1 MAELVD
7 APDSKSGFF
16 GSASSILALGTI
28 NTFHTRLIVAILT
41 YNNSIQIDFNL
52 PNLRSQ
58 QKERTRRAIIDAAI
72 GQLSESKSF
81 ASLSLREVAR
91 EAGIAP
97 TSFYRHFKDMEE
109 LGLTLVDESGL
120 ALRQLMR
127 KARQRMLNKRSVI
140 ATSVKTFLEFT
151 QANPNIFRILF
162 HERSGTT
169 QALRMAVTREI
180 QYFVDELTE
189 YIQNEGFG
197 QASAHAQAEA
207 MVAVIFNTGAESIAS
222 KPNQRKTLEE
232 RAIKQLRY
240 IATGAAALKE
250 KE

>member
-1 MAELVD
+1 MRSLI
-7 APDSKSGFF
+7 P
-16 GSASSILALGTI
+16 ITTLTI
-28 NTFHTRLIVAILT
+28 
-41 YNNSIQIDFNL
+41 S
-52 PNLRSQ
+52 RSQ

-120 ALRQLMR
+120 TLRQVMR
-127 KARQRMLNKRSVI
+127 KGRQRLKKNGSVI
-140 ATSVKTFLEFT
+140 TTSVKTFMEFT

-169 QALRMAVTREI
+169 SALRVAVAREI
-180 QYFVDELTE
+180 QYFVVELTD
-189 YIQNEGFG
+189 YIQNSGFD
-197 QASAHAQAEA
+197 QESAYAQAEA
-207 MVAVIFNTGAESIAS
+207 MVAVIFNAGAESIAV
-222 KPNQRKTLEE
+222 KPKQRQALER
-232 RAIKQLRY
+232 RAILQLQF
-240 IATGAAALKE
+240 IATGALRLQK
-250 KE
+250 K